1 VSSAAADPTPPP
13 RSAPERPSEIPVR
26 RTRFD
31 HFAERASEVVGQAI
45 FFIAAL
51 LMVLLWIPTILV
63 FHSADTWQLVIST
76 ITSILA
82 FLLVALLQNSQR
94 RNDVALHRK
103 LDALTVALIAVISDD
118 AGDDARRET
127 LRDLRAAVGLEERI

>member
-1 VSSAAADPTPPP
+1 MPQRPTDM
-13 RSAPERPSEIPVR
+13 RDR

-31 HFAERASEVVGQAI
+31 HLAERASAVVGQAA
-45 FFIAAL
+45 FFTASLLAVIA
-51 LMVLLWIPTILV
+51 WIPTILIFSSV
-63 FHSADTWQLVIST
+63 DTWQLVIST